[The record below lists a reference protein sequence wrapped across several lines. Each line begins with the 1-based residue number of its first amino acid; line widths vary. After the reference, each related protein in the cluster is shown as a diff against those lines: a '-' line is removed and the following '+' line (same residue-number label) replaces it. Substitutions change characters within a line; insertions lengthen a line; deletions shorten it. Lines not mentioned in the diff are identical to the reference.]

1 MKLVIQRV
9 KSASVSIDGQVYNSI
24 QQGLL
29 LLVGVGPDDD
39 QKDLD
44 YAVRKVSQMRIF
56 SDEEDKMNLSV
67 KDIQG
72 EILSISQFTLF
83 ADTKKGNRPAFTGAA
98 KPDMASQL
106 YDAFND
112 QLEKEVPVKRGIFG
126 ADMAIELI
134 NDGPVTILLDT
145 KHPWLRKHAVGL
157 DCMFFDIELL
167 GDHLVDRNF
176 LSMDNEVIE
185 ACVVIVPLKR
195 DGITNLEMDLV

>member
-106 YDAFND
+106 YAAFND
-112 QLEKEVPVKRGIFG
+112 QFEKEVPVKRGIFG

-145 KHPWLRKHAVGL
+145 KNP
-157 DCMFFDIELL
+157 
-167 GDHLVDRNF
+167 
-176 LSMDNEVIE
+176 
-185 ACVVIVPLKR
+185 
-195 DGITNLEMDLV
+195 